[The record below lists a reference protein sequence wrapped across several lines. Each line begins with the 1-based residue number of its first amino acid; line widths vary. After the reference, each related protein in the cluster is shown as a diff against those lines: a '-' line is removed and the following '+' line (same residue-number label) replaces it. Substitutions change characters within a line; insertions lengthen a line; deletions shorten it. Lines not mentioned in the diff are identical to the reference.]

1 MSIRATLHPYLN
13 DGAEVQI
20 DVDGKTVG
28 DCIKSIIGK
37 YPNMEK
43 KLFDKNGKLK
53 GFVVILVNG
62 KDAAPNEMA
71 YPVTDGDALSVLIML
86 SGG

>member
-1 MSIRATLHPYLN
+1 MSIKATLHPFLN
-13 DGAEVQI
+13 DGAEVQM

-28 DCIKSIIGK
+28 ECIKLIMK
-37 YPNMEK
+37 QYPHMEK
-43 KLFDKNGKLK
+43 KMFDKNGKLK

-62 KDAAPNEMA
+62 KDAAPNELD
-71 YPVTDGDALSVLIML
+71 YPVKDGDAMSVLIML